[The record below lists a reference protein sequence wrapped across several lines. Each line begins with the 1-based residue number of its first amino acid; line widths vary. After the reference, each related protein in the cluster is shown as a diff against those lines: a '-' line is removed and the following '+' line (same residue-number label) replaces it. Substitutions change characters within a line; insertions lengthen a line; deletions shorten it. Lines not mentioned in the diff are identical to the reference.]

1 MDIIFGLQ
9 HMIRVVKAFRHGVD
23 TVQLNPASSNV
34 NIQRVIQKQ
43 ASLNKRLSSAS
54 GVPHGNNQAGNEQA
68 AANSHV
74 VQLPTRSH
82 TETAV

>member
-1 MDIIFGLQ
+1 
-9 HMIRVVKAFRHGVD
+9 MIRVVKAFRHGVD

-68 AANSHV
+68 AANAAANSHV